1 MSSILIEMINITE
14 TDPPH
19 LTAQEATA
27 RLGVSRQTLYSYVSR
42 GLVRAVAAPDD
53 PRRSL
58 YDAQDVALLLER
70 RGRGR
75 ARRDIAAST
84 TDWGEPVL
92 RSSLTLIDGGGFRY
106 RGQDAVA
113 LSRRAS
119 LEEAAALLWG
129 FPVAP
134 AASPEGPVPAGERPL
149 ERALRAVAA
158 EAARNDWA
166 LHPPRIAAGAARLL
180 GLVAQAVAGE
190 GGGGAAHD
198 RLAAAWGL
206 DGRGRALLRRALVL
220 CADHELN
227 ASAYAARV
235 VASTGASLAACVLAG
250 LAALSGPRHGGMTD
264 RVRALAADPEV
275 RRDPVR
281 ALGARLARG
290 EEIPGFGHRLYP
302 QGDPRA
308 VALLEGFP
316 VPEAWRE
323 MIRAAETLTGLRP
336 TVDVALALMEECLP
350 LLPGGGLGI
359 FATGRTVGWIAHALE
374 QRADGRLIRPRAL
387 YAGPGAAMRVN
398 PGEATAG
405 G

>member
-1 MSSILIEMINITE
+1 LSSILIKMINIHEATHA
-14 TDPPH
+14 H

-42 GLVRAVAAPDD
+42 GLVRAVAAPGD

-113 LSRRAS
+113 LSRRLP
-119 LEEAAALLWG
+119 LEEVAALLWG

-134 AASPEGPVPAGERPL
+134 AASPEEPPPAGERPL

-158 EAARNDWA
+158 EAARSDWA

-180 GLVAQAVAGE
+180 GLVVRAVAGE
-190 GGGGAAHD
+190 GGGGGDAAHD

-206 DGRGRALLRRALVL
+206 DGRGGDLLRRALVL

-235 VASTGASLAACVLAG
+235 VASTGASLAACVLGG

-308 VALLEGFP
+308 VALLDGFP

-323 MIRAAETLTGLRP
+323 MIRAAEALTGLRP
-336 TVDVALALMEECLP
+336 TVDVALALMEESLP
-350 LLPGGGLGI
+350 LPPGGGLGI

-387 YAGPGAAMRVN
+387 YAGPGAG
-398 PGEATAG
+398 GED
-405 G
+405 

>member
-1 MSSILIEMINITE
+1 MPSILIEMINITE
-14 TDPPH
+14 PASPC

-42 GLVRAVAAPDD
+42 GLVRAVAAPGD

-113 LSRRAS
+113 LSRQIS
-119 LEEAAALLWG
+119 LEEVAALLWG
-129 FPVAP
+129 FPVALSVP
-134 AASPEGPVPAGERPL
+134 PEEPPPAGERPL
-149 ERALRAVAA
+149 ERALRALAA
-158 EAARNDWA
+158 EAARSDWA

-180 GLVAQAVAGE
+180 GLVAQAVVGE
-190 GGGGAAHD
+190 GKEGEGKEGEGRNGVAAHD
-198 RLAAAWGL
+198 RLGAAWRL
-206 DGRGRALLRRALVL
+206 DGRGRDLLRRALVL

-308 VALLEGFP
+308 MALLDGFP
-316 VPEAWRE
+316 VPESWWA
-323 MIRAAETLTGLRP
+323 MIRAAEALTGLRP
-336 TVDVALALMEECLP
+336 TVDVALALMEEALP
-350 LLPGGGLGI
+350 LPAGGGLGI

-387 YAGPGAAMRVN
+387 YAGPR
-398 PGEATAG
+398 AG

>member
-1 MSSILIEMINITE
+1 MINIAAPA
-14 TDPPH
+14 PPH
-19 LTAQEATA
+19 LTAQDATA

-42 GLVRAVAAPDD
+42 GLVRAVAAPGD

-106 RGQDAVA
+106 RGRDAVA
-113 LSRRAS
+113 LSRRAP
-119 LEEAAALLWG
+119 LEEAASLLWD

-134 AASPEGPVPAGERPL
+134 FAPPEEPPPAGERPL

-158 EAARNDWA
+158 EAARSDWA
-166 LHPPRIAAGAARLL
+166 LYPPRIAAGAARLL
-180 GLVAQAVAGE
+180 GLVAQAVAGGRE
-190 GGGGAAHD
+190 GGDGMAAHE
-198 RLAAAWGL
+198 RLATAWGL
-206 DGRGRALLRRALVL
+206 DSRGSDLLRRALVL

-275 RRDPVR
+275 LRDPVR

-308 VALLEGFP
+308 GALLDGFP
-316 VPEAWRE
+316 VPDTWRE
-323 MIRAAETLTGLRP
+323 MIRAAESLTGLRP

-350 LLPGGGLGI
+350 LPPGGGLGI
-359 FATGRTVGWIAHALE
+359 FAAGRTVGWIAHALE

-387 YAGPGAAMRVN
+387 YAGP
-398 PGEATAG
+398 EAAG
-405 G
+405 GR